1 MAHKTSPSRPAP
13 HWAVLLIVAGT
24 MLTILS
30 AGGLLL
36 LRFAPTSVTASYV
49 PAPTRTPLPTPTLP
63 RQAIVERQF
72 IPITTPQPSPSP
84 SPTPT
89 SAPVTPI
96 PWTQEEINALSWLCY
111 YEVRG
116 MAEARV
122 DACLSVISTVR
133 ARYAYGSGFAE
144 TDVISTLRR
153 PGQFNFDFDPS
164 QPAPDAEMYW
174 VVQQY
179 QWGMRGSCNGFLYFD
194 SVPGGPS
201 LCVIQSST
209 GEFMEFHNGWR

>member
-1 MAHKTSPSRPAP
+1 
-13 HWAVLLIVAGT
+13 
-24 MLTILS
+24 
-30 AGGLLL
+30 
-36 LRFAPTSVTASYV
+36 
-49 PAPTRTPLPTPTLP
+49 
-63 RQAIVERQF
+63 
-72 IPITTPQPSPSP
+72 
-84 SPTPT
+84 
-89 SAPVTPI
+89 
-96 PWTQEEINALSWLCY
+96 
-111 YEVRG
+111 

-133 ARYAYGSGFAE
+133 ARYAYGSGFPE

-164 QPAPDAEMYW
+164 QPAPDTELYW